1 LERLLN
7 TPCDNP
13 SSYSPAA
20 LAFLGDCV
28 FDMLTRE
35 YLVCSGN
42 CPAKKLHNRAVS
54 MVNCSAQA
62 KGVLEIEDMLTDE
75 EKDVLRRGRNHFTT
89 HTPKNASNADY
100 HMATALE
107 CLFGWLYV
115 SEKIDR
121 IRELF
126 LAINK

>member
-1 LERLLN
+1 MESLLN
-7 TPCDNP
+7 IQCDNP
-13 SSYSPAA
+13 NLYSPAA

-28 FDMLTRE
+28 FELLARE
-35 YLVCSGN
+35 HLVCQGN

-62 KGVLEIEDMLTDE
+62 EGVLKIEDMLTE
-75 EKDVLRRGRNHFTT
+75 EERDVLKRGRNYFPG
-89 HTPKNASNADY
+89 HTPKNASSADY

-107 CLFGWLYV
+107 CLFGWLYL
-115 SEKIDR
+115 SKKIDR